1 MEENKTNN
9 KTKYFKIILIIV
21 FVLFV
26 AFVVLRK
33 ISIDNQSQVSEQ
45 KTNAQPKNEI
55 SKVSENDKKR
65 IEKLLEDNTG
75 VKSNDIKDEFNLKV
89 QENQIKEQ
97 LKNDSLVD
105 NQLSETNESDKTIE
119 KIEVKENTVLLD
131 EAKKIEKSKESEI
144 LNKAVATL
152 KETTAEIVKDDVKP
166 KTIENI
172 DMKFINDIHDLKLIK
187 NEIKISDEIFEY
199 KNSKFKVGDKFG
211 LFEIVKIEAKKIRFK
226 KSEHF
231 FYNLRFY

>member
-45 KTNAQPKNEI
+45 KTTAQPKNEI

-65 IEKLLEDNTG
+65 IEKLLEDNTDI
-75 VKSNDIKDEFNLKV
+75 KSNDIKDEFNLKV
-89 QENQIKEQ
+89 QKNQIKEQ
-97 LKNDSLVD
+97 FKNDSLVN
-105 NQLSETNESDKTIE
+105 NQLSKTNEAVETIE
-119 KIEVKENTVLLD
+119 KNEVKENIASIETKKSEELKERKIVN
-131 EAKKIEKSKESEI
+131 EAVE
-144 LNKAVATL
+144 TL
-152 KETTAEIVKDDVKP
+152 KETIVEVVKDDVKP

-187 NEIKISDEIFEY
+187 NEIKIYDEKFEY
-199 KNSKFKVGDKFG
+199 KNSEFKVGDKFG
-211 LFEIVKIEAKKIRFK
+211 LFEVVKIEAKKIRFK